1 MNIMIAIKIL
11 AATILIIGSIDFL
24 IIFGKSKLDK
34 KKGIQRD
41 GEERD

>member
-1 MNIMIAIKIL
+1 MAIKIL
-11 AATILIIGSIDFL
+11 SITILIMGFIDFL